1 MTWGLSKMCHPVSG
15 YPYDPSMYASAWFY
29 WYLHYRFIVSI
40 YTVAT
45 IVPSMNASLSNNIR
59 DLPPRDWERGAVPVP
74 VPIPVPVPVP
84 VLLPVPILFTTSMHC
99 DVLAPRR
106 RYAPELLRLTEPPLL
121 SALKFFISWLLERKS
136 DWNRGRGRDCDTEF
150 LLLLV
155 ALLRLLRLG
164 SVGQLV
170 CIIVVEERFKWQ
182 RR

>member
-1 MTWGLSKMCHPVSG
+1 
-15 YPYDPSMYASAWFY
+15 MYASTWFY
-29 WYLHYRFIVSI
+29 RYLHYRSIVSI
-40 YTVAT
+40 YTEAT
-45 IVPSMNASLSNNIR
+45 IVPSVNASLSSNIR
-59 DLPPRDWERGAVPVP
+59 DLPPRDWERGAVPV
-74 VPIPVPVPVP
+74 PVPVPVP
-84 VLLPVPILFTTSMHC
+84 VLLPVPILFTTSMHW

-106 RYAPELLRLTEPPLL
+106 RYAPELLRLTDPPLL

-150 LLLLV
+150 LPLLV